1 MAYSGYGGTMKLQEF
16 YEELNGNYEDV
27 KSRLTNEDRIEK
39 FVIRFLEDD
48 SFQKIVSAREH
59 NNDMDVFRA
68 IHTLKGISLNMG
80 FVGLYQACYQMTE
93 AVRDGT
99 KLENEALFK
108 DVEKEYHKTIE
119 MIKKYQN

>member
-1 MAYSGYGGTMKLQEF
+1 MKLQEF

-27 KSRLTNEDRIEK
+27 KSRLTDEDRIEK